1 MSMVFRRVTRRARRC
16 TSGKPRA
23 HAAGAGGFE
32 DHMAQK
38 KQTPKTREV
47 VTLADLAPR
56 HDVTGGSQRRVF
68 GSDPIE
74 PAKAQG
80 KKVKDLP
87 AKSRVKGGGNNL
99 NDNLTLVR
107 AAKPAP
113 KKRDLPSRKD
123 VKGGKKVA

>member
-1 MSMVFRRVTRRARRC
+1 
-16 TSGKPRA
+16 
-23 HAAGAGGFE
+23 
-32 DHMAQK
+32 MAQK
-38 KQTPKTREV
+38 KHTPKTREV

-74 PAKAQG
+74 PSKVQG

-87 AKSRVKGGGNNL
+87 PKSRVKGGGHNL

-113 KKRDLPSRKD
+113 KKRDLSSRKD
-123 VKGGKKVA
+123 VNGGKKKA

>member
-1 MSMVFRRVTRRARRC
+1 
-16 TSGKPRA
+16 
-23 HAAGAGGFE
+23 
-32 DHMAQK
+32 MAQK

-74 PAKAQG
+74 PSKVQG

-87 AKSRVKGGGNNL
+87 PKSRVKGGGNNL
-99 NDNLTLVR
+99 NDNMTLVR
-107 AAKPAP
+107 NPKPAL

-123 VKGGKKVA
+123 VKGGKNAA